1 MALSLA
7 RGVIV
12 AILGLIAYGL
22 YTHPPFESVRR
33 GEVLARTDALD
44 GSVSVYT
51 SGTVLVLPGIHQV
64 RRYSI
69 RDQVYRPEE
78 SASATGPA
86 PFQSIEGLSIGVDLA
101 VRWTVDRA
109 RLAQMSKEFP
119 DDISADLVAPAVQ
132 GIVYP
137 TFARYSVREIFSQRR
152 TQIRDELI
160 AELKPKF
167 TAMGLVL
174 REVEM
179 GKVDLPPD
187 YRAGMEKLLSEE
199 LETEKIHY
207 TLQLKEAQVKQQQLE
222 AEADKVRRQTAA
234 EAAGQEQVIAA
245 RAQEETMKHIL
256 PFKQKQIEQRQ
267 LEAEADKVARIRT
280 AEGAA
285 EARRIEA
292 KGEADSRQ
300 KLADAEAYRLD
311 LVGKANAGQME
322 REGALVARYPL
333 LIQKTLADKL
343 SDKVQVIIAPLPA
356 AGKFIGSSLIGDQ
369 SSPNS
374 VDDAAALAS
383 VSTAPRQ
390 EPPGDA
396 RARGI
401 ARHRGPGPRRVA
413 RSAAHECYRTHAAM
427 AGRCAR
433 GSRRTGRIP
442 EGLRLSSRAGRILAG
457 GCGPAG
463 RSLRERRFRAS
474 RRAAL
479 PARKPGIRGARH

>member
-1 MALSLA
+1 MSGRLDALFEFLRRGLVEPLGRLGGLAVVALGSLTA
-7 RGVIV
+7 SLWRFRWRVVMTAVLVSIG
-12 AILGLIAYGL
+12 YGL
-22 YTHPPFESVRR
+22 CTHPPFESVRR
-33 GEVLARTDALD
+33 GEILARTDALD

-51 SGTVLVLPGIHQV
+51 AGTVLVLPGIHQV

-69 RDQVYRPEE
+69 RDQVYRPTE

-86 PFQSIEGLSIGVDLA
+86 PFQSVEGLSIGVDLA

-109 RLAQMSKEFP
+109 RLAQMSREFP

-152 TQIRDELI
+152 TEIQRELI

-167 TAMGLVL
+167 MAVGLVL
-174 REVEM
+174 REVDM

-199 LETEKIHY
+199 LETEKVHY

-234 EAAGQEQVIAA
+234 EAAGEEQVIAA

-311 LVGKANAGQME
+311 LVGKASAGQME

-356 AGKFIGSSLIGDQ
+356 AGKFIGSSLLGDQ
-369 SSPNS
+369 SPVNP
-374 VDDAAALAS
+374 VDEAATVPS
-383 VSTAPRQ
+383 QVGAPR
-390 EPPGDA
+390 
-396 RARGI
+396 
-401 ARHRGPGPRRVA
+401 
-413 RSAAHECYRTHAAM
+413 
-427 AGRCAR
+427 
-433 GSRRTGRIP
+433 
-442 EGLRLSSRAGRILAG
+442 
-457 GCGPAG
+457 
-463 RSLRERRFRAS
+463 
-474 RRAAL
+474 
-479 PARKPGIRGARH
+479 

>member
-1 MALSLA
+1 MSGRLDALFEFL
-7 RGVIV
+7 RR
-12 AILGLIAYGL
+12 GLIEPLGRLGGSVVAALRFLTMGLWRFRWRVVIIAVTVLVGYGL
-22 YTHPPFESVRR
+22 CTHLPFDSVRR
-33 GEVLARTDALD
+33 GEVLVRTGALD
-44 GSVSVYT
+44 GSVNVYT
-51 SGTVLVLPGIHQV
+51 AGTVLVLPGIHQV

-69 RDQVYRPEE
+69 RDQVYRPAE

-86 PFQSIEGLSIGVDLA
+86 PFQSVEGLSIGVDFA

-152 TQIRDELI
+152 TEIQRELI
-160 AELKPKF
+160 AELQPKF

-174 REVEM
+174 RDVDM

-267 LEAEADKVARIRT
+267 LEAEAEKVARIRT

-311 LVGKANAGQME
+311 LVGKASAGQME

-356 AGKFIGSSLIGDQ
+356 AGKFIGSSLLGDQ
-369 SSPNS
+369 SPVSP
-374 VDDAAALAS
+374 VDDAAATVTSQL
-383 VSTAPRQ
+383 
-390 EPPGDA
+390 G
-396 RARGI
+396 
-401 ARHRGPGPRRVA
+401 
-413 RSAAHECYRTHAAM
+413 
-427 AGRCAR
+427 
-433 GSRRTGRIP
+433 
-442 EGLRLSSRAGRILAG
+442 
-457 GCGPAG
+457 
-463 RSLRERRFRAS
+463 AS
-474 RRAAL
+474 R
-479 PARKPGIRGARH
+479 

>member
-1 MALSLA
+1 MSGRLDAFFEFVR
-7 RGVIV
+7 RGLIEP
-12 AILGLIAYGL
+12 LGRLGGLIAAGL
-22 YTHPPFESVRR
+22 RSLAAGLWRFRWRVVTAAALILIAGGLFTHPPFDSVRR
-33 GEVLARTDALD
+33 GEVLARTDALN
-44 GSVSVYT
+44 
-51 SGTVLVLPGIHQV
+51 GTVSIYSAGTILVLPGIHQV

-69 RDQVYRPEE
+69 RDQVYRPSE
-78 SASATGPA
+78 SASATGAA
-86 PFQSIEGLSIGVDLA
+86 PFQSVEGLSIGVDLT
-101 VRWTVDRA
+101 VRWIVDLA
-109 RLAQMSKEFP
+109 RLSQTAREFP

-152 TQIRDELI
+152 TEIKQELI
-160 AELKPKF
+160 AQLKPKF
-167 TAMGLVL
+167 AALGLVL
-174 REVEM
+174 REVDI

-267 LEAEADKVARIRT
+267 LEAEADKVSRIRT

-292 KGEADSRQ
+292 RGEADSRQ

-311 LVGKANAGQME
+311 LVGKASAGQME
-322 REGALVARYPL
+322 REGALVSRYPL

-356 AGKFIGSSLIGDQ
+356 EGKFIGSSLIGDQ
-369 SSPNS
+369 SALNP
-374 VDDAAALAS
+374 VDKAVAS
-383 VSTAPRQ
+383 VTSK
-390 EPPGDA
+390 
-396 RARGI
+396 
-401 ARHRGPGPRRVA
+401 
-413 RSAAHECYRTHAAM
+413 AA
-427 AGRCAR
+427 
-433 GSRRTGRIP
+433 GS
-442 EGLRLSSRAGRILAG
+442 
-457 GCGPAG
+457 
-463 RSLRERRFRAS
+463 
-474 RRAAL
+474 
-479 PARKPGIRGARH
+479 K

>member
-1 MALSLA
+1 LLEFV
-7 RGVIV
+7 RR
-12 AILGLIAYGL
+12 GLIEPLSRLGGWVIAALGSLSPGLWRFRWRVVISAVLILILYGL
-22 YTHPPFESVRR
+22 CIHPPFVSVRR

-44 GSVSVYT
+44 GSVSVY
-51 SGTVLVLPGIHQV
+51 SGGTVLVLPGIHQV

-69 RDQVYRPEE
+69 RDQVYRPTD

-86 PFQSIEGLSIGVDLA
+86 PFQSVEGLSIGVDLA

-137 TFARYSVREIFSQRR
+137 AFARYSVREIFSQRR
-152 TQIRDELI
+152 TEIQRELI
-160 AELKPKF
+160 AELRPKF
-167 TAMGLVL
+167 MAMGLVL
-174 REVEM
+174 RAVDM

-207 TLQLKEAQVKQQQLE
+207 SLQLKEAQVKQQQVE

-267 LEAEADKVARIRT
+267 LEAEAEKVARIRT
-280 AEGAA
+280 AEGTA

-356 AGKFIGSSLIGDQ
+356 AGKFLGSNLIGDQ
-369 SSPNS
+369 SAVSP
-374 VDDAAALAS
+374 VADAAAAVTS
-383 VSTAPRQ
+383 Q
-390 EPPGDA
+390 G
-396 RARGI
+396 
-401 ARHRGPGPRRVA
+401 
-413 RSAAHECYRTHAAM
+413 
-427 AGRCAR
+427 R
-433 GSRRTGRIP
+433 GSP
-442 EGLRLSSRAGRILAG
+442 
-457 GCGPAG
+457 
-463 RSLRERRFRAS
+463 
-474 RRAAL
+474 
-479 PARKPGIRGARH
+479 

>member
-1 MALSLA
+1 MSGRLDALFEFVRRDIIEPLGRLGGLGIAALRSLTTGLW
-7 RGVIV
+7 RFRWRVV
-12 AILGLIAYGL
+12 VPTILVLIIYGL
-22 YTHPPFESVRR
+22 CTHPPFESVRH

-44 GSVSVYT
+44 GSVSIYT
-51 SGTVLVLPGIHQV
+51 AGTVLVLPAIYQV

-69 RDQVYRPEE
+69 RDQVYRPTE

-86 PFQSIEGLSIGVDLA
+86 PFQSVEGLSIGVELA
-101 VRWTVDRA
+101 VRWTLDRA
-109 RLAQMSKEFP
+109 RLAQMTREFP

-152 TQIRDELI
+152 TEIKQELI

-174 REVEM
+174 REVDI

-187 YRAGMEKLLSEE
+187 YRAGMEKLLAEE

-256 PFKQKQIEQRQ
+256 PFKQKQIEQRK
-267 LEAEADKVARIRT
+267 LEAEADKVSRIRT

-292 KGEADSRQ
+292 RGEADSRQ

-311 LVGKANAGQME
+311 LVGKAGAGQLE
-322 REGALVARYPL
+322 REGVLVTRYPL

-356 AGKFIGSSLIGDQ
+356 AGRFIGSSLLGDQ
-369 SSPNS
+369 SPVNPI
-374 VDDAAALAS
+374 DDTAATTS
-383 VSTAPRQ
+383 KV
-390 EPPGDA
+390 
-396 RARGI
+396 
-401 ARHRGPGPRRVA
+401 
-413 RSAAHECYRTHAAM
+413 
-427 AGRCAR
+427 R
-433 GSRRTGRIP
+433 GSR
-442 EGLRLSSRAGRILAG
+442 
-457 GCGPAG
+457 
-463 RSLRERRFRAS
+463 
-474 RRAAL
+474 
-479 PARKPGIRGARH
+479 

>member
-1 MALSLA
+1 MSGRLDALFELV
-7 RGVIV
+7 RR
-12 AILGLIAYGL
+12 GLIEPLGRLGGSVVAALRSLTPGLWRVRWRVVIIAVVVLIVYGL
-22 YTHPPFESVRR
+22 CTHPPLDSVRR

-51 SGTVLVLPGIHQV
+51 AGTVFVLPGIHQV

-69 RDQVYRPEE
+69 RDQVYRPAE

-86 PFQSIEGLSIGVDLA
+86 PFQSVEGLPIGVDLT
-101 VRWTVDRA
+101 VRWAVDRA

-152 TQIRDELI
+152 TEIQRELI
-160 AELKPKF
+160 TELKPKF

-174 REVEM
+174 REVDM

-207 TLQLKEAQVKQQQLE
+207 TLQLKEAQVKQQQLD

-267 LEAEADKVARIRT
+267 LEAEAEKVARIRT

-311 LVGKANAGQME
+311 LVGKASAGQME

-356 AGKFIGSSLIGDQ
+356 AGKFIGSSLLGDQ
-369 SSPNS
+369 SPVNP
-374 VDDAAALAS
+374 VDDAAATLA
-383 VSTAPRQ
+383 
-390 EPPGDA
+390 
-396 RARGI
+396 
-401 ARHRGPGPRRVA
+401 
-413 RSAAHECYRTHAAM
+413 
-427 AGRCAR
+427 
-433 GSRRTGRIP
+433 
-442 EGLRLSSRAGRILAG
+442 SRAGG
-457 GCGPAG
+457 
-463 RSLRERRFRAS
+463 S
-474 RRAAL
+474 R
-479 PARKPGIRGARH
+479 